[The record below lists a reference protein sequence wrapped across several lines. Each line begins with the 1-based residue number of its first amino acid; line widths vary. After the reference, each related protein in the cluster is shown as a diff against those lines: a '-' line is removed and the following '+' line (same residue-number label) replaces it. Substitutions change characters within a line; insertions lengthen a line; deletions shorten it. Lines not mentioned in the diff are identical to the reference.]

1 MDVSTRAYSLL
12 EIKSVNE
19 ESRVIRGVATTP
31 NTDRMGD
38 VIEPL
43 GVKFTNPMPL
53 LWQHKSDK
61 PVGLATFDK
70 PTKNGI
76 DFEASLAKIGEPG
89 VLKDRIDEAWQSLKA
104 GLVRGVS
111 IGFRPIEYSFI
122 EKGGVRFSETEVLE
136 LSLVTVPA
144 NQDATITLIKSID
157 AGLRAAKGIAQ
168 PADPQPGATGKQK
181 PAHRAKPMA
190 KKTIGEQIAAFEATR
205 QAKSARLS
213 EIQDGAS
220 EENRTKDEAEREEFE
235 TIQRDL
241 ESIDQE
247 LVDLRKME
255 KLNKAA
261 AMAVENIKDPDS
273 ASQARAGSVAAMV
286 KAPKAPPGTAFTRY
300 VISLAM
306 SKGNLMLAERIA
318 SANDRWRT
326 ETPEVEAVLKAAVS
340 AGTTT
345 DPTWAGPLVVYQNLQ
360 SEFIEYLR
368 PLTIIGRIPGLRRVP
383 FKVKIPRQ
391 TGAASVGWVGEG
403 KVKPISSMA
412 FDSITL
418 DIAKI
423 AGIVVLTDELVRL
436 SNPAAEMLVRDELAA
451 AIIQY
456 MDSQFVDPTKAAND
470 VSPASIT
477 FGVPPVPASGTTAAA
492 LRADVRALMATFLDS
507 NLQMTSAVWIMT
519 QQTALGIHLILN
531 GLGQPEYP
539 GITMQGGTF
548 IGLPVVTS
556 EGVPQSGGSPSDGFP
571 IILVNASDILL
582 ADDGQVVIDAS
593 REASLQMDTTP
604 DSPPTSSTTMIS
616 MWQQNMMAIKAERYI
631 NWAKRRPECVGYIS
645 GAKYAE

>member
-1 MDVSTRAYSLL
+1 MDMSTRAYSVI

-38 VIEPL
+38 IIEPL
-43 GVKFTNPMPL
+43 GVKFANPMPL
-53 LWQHKSDK
+53 LWQHKTDK

-76 DFEASLAKIGEPG
+76 DFEASLAKVSEPG
-89 VLKDRIDEAWQSLKA
+89 VLKDRIDEAWQSVKA

-122 EKGGVRFSETEVLE
+122 DKGGVRFAETEVLE

-144 NQDATITLIKSID
+144 NQDATINLIKSID
-157 AGLRAAKGIAQ
+157 ADLRAANGTARS
-168 PADPQPGATGKQK
+168 ADPQPGATGKQ
-181 PAHRAKPMA
+181 PRQPVRAKPMA
-190 KKTIGEQIAAFEATR
+190 KKTISEQIAAMEATR

-213 EIQDGAS
+213 EIQDGAM

-235 TIQRDL
+235 TLQREL
-241 ESIDQE
+241 EDVDRE

-255 KLNKAA
+255 KMNTAA
-261 AMAVENIKDPDS
+261 ARAVDNVRDPES
-273 ASQARAGSVAAMV
+273 ASQARAGTVAATV
-286 KAPKAPPGTAFTRY
+286 KTKLPPGIPFTRF
-300 VISLAM
+300 AM
-306 SKGNLMLAERIA
+306 ALMVAKGNLMQAERLA
-318 SANDRWRT
+318 TGNERWRN
-326 ETPEVEAVLKAAVS
+326 ETPEVEISLRAAAQ

-345 DPTWAGPLVVYQNLQ
+345 DPAWAGPLVVYQNLQ

-423 AGIVVLTDELVRL
+423 AGIIVLTDELVRL

-456 MDSQFVDPTKAAND
+456 MDSQFVDPTKASND

-477 FGVPPVPASGTTAAA
+477 YGVTPVPASGTTAAA
-492 LRADVRALMATFLDS
+492 LRADVRSLMATFLDS

-571 IILVNASDILL
+571 IILANASDILL

-593 REASLQMDTTP
+593 REASLQMDTAP
-604 DSPPTSSTTMIS
+604 DSPPSSSTVMIS